1 MTRQDAHMCQMVV
14 VVVVVSLVLVMM
26 TTVTTM
32 IDDGGDDGDVFSL
45 CKGCLIAMVWN
56 CWGVSPRCSIN
67 QPVQPPKNGVHPK
80 DFLLTLNLILSTCK
94 DGLLCMQK
102 TEVRS

>member
-1 MTRQDAHMCQMVV
+1 MI
-14 VVVVVSLVLVMM
+14 LVLVMM

-32 IDDGGDDGDVFSL
+32 IVITLDDEDDDDDGGDDGDVFSL

-67 QPVQPPKNGVHPK
+67 EPVQPPKNGVHPK
-80 DFLLTLNLILSTCK
+80 DFPAYFKFNLVHMPRWTALHAKNGGS
-94 DGLLCMQK
+94 
-102 TEVRS
+102 